1 MSTDIGQSEGNLKKK
16 RDNLKI
22 LSELFFT
29 NTDLKVE
36 KTRNSSPESIVKSL
50 VQKIEEFH
58 FDPESDHKL
67 ESWFHQYEDVLRM
80 QLDDIL
86 EDIKVRLL
94 LRGFKI
100 TEQKGFTSLVRPRSV
115 SELEVEEPVSNLS
128 KLFVQRSSNSRKCF
142 NFPSLTKYSSE
153 TWRDYVSR
161 IDAAFEQSDFSAILE
176 NQFKCLLFLCS
187 LREIYQAAVRC
198 EMLSMLE
205 GKDKISLEDLTNK
218 CFKID
223 HSKLNSSMIPQNSGQ
238 DSCAQPREEVFSENA
253 SQSCFFFYK
262 PLTDYQFC
270 RTRTETQKINGNPM
284 FKIINPPKSLNA
296 VRSRDEESDI
306 DRRIYLTVRI
316 NGRRVKLQLDTA
328 SDITMISRKTW
339 TTLGRPELIRPN
351 IVAQN
356 ASGGILKLK
365 GELKC
370 RVHYGDRRIRTRC
383 FVGDQSDLNLIG
395 LDWLDE
401 LKLLKRIAMVVR
413 TARLKTN
420 TKTNQNYVRKKK
432 RFPEKKQKPIPPKD
446 IEVKPGSKT
455 DTAKKTGKG
464 CLPSKPKVKAV
475 FYSRN
480 PNPRVKKIEE
490 AKTRGKGKTATP
502 KKVKHGIINHCTAI
516 NPMFNIKSLAELL
529 LIRKGRSK
537 WYRWKEFLCEKWRN
551 SLQRNTKSILSPNEK
566 FCEEATS

>member
-1 MSTDIGQSEGNLKKK
+1 
-16 RDNLKI
+16 
-22 LSELFFT
+22 
-29 NTDLKVE
+29 
-36 KTRNSSPESIVKSL
+36 
-50 VQKIEEFH
+50 
-58 FDPESDHKL
+58 
-67 ESWFHQYEDVLRM
+67 
-80 QLDDIL
+80 
-86 EDIKVRLL
+86 
-94 LRGFKI
+94 
-100 TEQKGFTSLVRPRSV
+100 
-115 SELEVEEPVSNLS
+115 
-128 KLFVQRSSNSRKCF
+128 
-142 NFPSLTKYSSE
+142 
-153 TWRDYVSR
+153 
-161 IDAAFEQSDFSAILE
+161 
-176 NQFKCLLFLCS
+176 
-187 LREIYQAAVRC
+187 
-198 EMLSMLE
+198 MLSMLE

-401 LKLLKRIAMVVR
+401 LKLLKRIAMTRR
-413 TARLKTN
+413 TPTLQDCIFRLPTCLLLRAHSE
-420 TKTNQNYVRKKK
+420 TK
-432 RFPEKKQKPIPPKD
+432 P
-446 IEVKPGSKT
+446 
-455 DTAKKTGKG
+455 TGKANKFG
-464 CLPSKPKVKAV
+464 
-475 FYSRN
+475 
-480 PNPRVKKIEE
+480 
-490 AKTRGKGKTATP
+490 
-502 KKVKHGIINHCTAI
+502 
-516 NPMFNIKSLAELL
+516 LAMTE
-529 LIRKGRSK
+529 
-537 WYRWKEFLCEKWRN
+537 
-551 SLQRNTKSILSPNEK
+551 
-566 FCEEATS
+566 